1 MSDTGPTGPASTM
14 TTFSAV
20 DPALGYLY
28 QARFALLE
36 ALRRLGDERPF
47 SIFLETLDDV
57 VFDQDGGAL
66 DLLQLK
72 HHRVGT
78 ANLTDSSTDL
88 WKSLRIWIEGRS
100 SGTIPKDARLFLVTT
115 AQVGQGSAA
124 AYLRTS
130 DQDRDVQA
138 AVRALL
144 STATTSQSSAN
155 SAAYSLFRKLNE
167 DDRITLASVISI
179 LPGVAGITDLDRE
192 LRREIWSA
200 ARQQHRES
208 LLSRLEGWW
217 YGRVVNQLRSSPVE
231 PILSEELQ
239 LKLDDLRDQF
249 HQDALPIDEEI
260 FDVGVDLSPYAESP
274 FVQQLELSG
283 VNKRRILRAV
293 QDFYRAFAQRSRWI
307 REDLLEL
314 GELGRYERRLTEEW
328 EIVFEQIAD
337 EVGADAAEETSRQA
351 AQRLCKWVEDADIP
365 IRPRISERSLTRGS
379 LHMLADEMR
388 VGWHPHFRERLRHL
402 LMTEAAS

>member
-1 MSDTGPTGPASTM
+1 M
-14 TTFSAV
+14 
-20 DPALGYLY
+20 
-28 QARFALLE
+28 
-36 ALRRLGDERPF
+36 
-47 SIFLETLDDV
+47 
-57 VFDQDGGAL
+57 
-66 DLLQLK
+66 
-72 HHRVGT
+72 
-78 ANLTDSSTDL
+78 
-88 WKSLRIWIEGRS
+88 
-100 SGTIPKDARLFLVTT
+100 
-115 AQVGQGSAA
+115 
-124 AYLRTS
+124 
-130 DQDRDVQA
+130 
-138 AVRALL
+138 
-144 STATTSQSSAN
+144 
-155 SAAYSLFRKLNE
+155 
-167 DDRITLASVISI
+167 
-179 LPGVAGITDLDRE
+179 AGITDLDRE

-200 ARQQHRES
+200 ARQQHREA

-260 FDVGVDLSPYAESP
+260 FDVGVDLSPYAESH

>member
-1 MSDTGPTGPASTM
+1 M